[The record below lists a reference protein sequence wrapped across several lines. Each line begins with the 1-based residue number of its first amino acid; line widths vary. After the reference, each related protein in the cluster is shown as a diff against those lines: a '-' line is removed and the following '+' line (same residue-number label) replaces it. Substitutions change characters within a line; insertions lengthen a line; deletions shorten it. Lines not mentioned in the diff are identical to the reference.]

1 MRELLEKKYKIIF
14 EKYDL
19 PHPIDARNITITIK
33 NLIIEF
39 LKDAKN
45 PAIYCNGGHTK
56 MLMSDFM
63 YELKSVKI
71 IIDNYA
77 DNKDSGGFKCIAD
90 KDIEDYNVDAVITVS
105 YTHLTLPT
113 T

>member
-56 MLMSDFM
+56 MLMSDYM
-63 YELKSVKI
+63 YEKKSEKI
-71 IIDNYA
+71 IIDKYN
-77 DNKDSGGFKCIAD
+77 DNNVFVGIISNDEKNIDDYKISK
-90 KDIEDYNVDAVITVS
+90 DYN
-105 YTHLTLPT
+105 
-113 T
+113 